1 METSS
6 HLPVPLFPAE
16 DATSLCIVLLPVA
29 PSPTV
34 FLLTRGPLHQTPAHK
49 VTGLPPSPPRPLLQT
64 SLLGEDQPECS
75 GCPCLSPHHSE
86 QISSFPTAGPAPEPV
101 VCVSGEAG
109 AVNLHR
115 DPLTPP
121 GLERVRGWQ
130 PRSLC
135 CGDIPAFSTAEVEL
149 QWAKQIKVVLCW
161 YKRT

>member
-1 METSS
+1 MY
-6 HLPVPLFPAE
+6 
-16 DATSLCIVLLPVA
+16 C
-29 PSPTV
+29 SPTCGP
-34 FLLTRGPLHQTPAHK
+34 FSHSISAHPWPPASDTCTQRLLK